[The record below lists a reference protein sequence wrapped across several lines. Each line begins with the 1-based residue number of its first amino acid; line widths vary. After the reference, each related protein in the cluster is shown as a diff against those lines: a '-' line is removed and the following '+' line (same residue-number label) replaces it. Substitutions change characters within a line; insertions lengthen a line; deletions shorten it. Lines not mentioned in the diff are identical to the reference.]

1 MRFMKRDGDI
11 LRWMNGFGF
20 ANADQIMRY
29 MGVQKSACYARL
41 KKLIEGGYLDH
52 EYILHGSSGI
62 YKLTKKGTIASGDH
76 LKHTGDIRLG
86 TFKHDLALVNLA
98 LDLVEMT
105 EGEFIPQRR
114 IRHDE
119 GLSGLG
125 QFGHVADGYLH
136 LPHHDKPIAI
146 ELELTV
152 KAKSRLNSIIEGY
165 GGNLA
170 VHEVCYFCQDKSV
183 ISALHKASQGYS
195 FIKIFDLHNM
205 PDFVQQKAATDG

>member
-1 MRFMKRDGDI
+1 MRFVERDGEI

-29 MGVQKSACYARL
+29 MGVKKSSCYARL

-52 EYILHGSSGI
+52 EYVLHGSSGI
-62 YKLTKKGTIASGDH
+62 YKLTKKGTIAAGDH
-76 LKHTGDIRLG
+76 LRGCGDIRLG
-86 TFKHDLALVNLA
+86 TFKHDLALVDLA
-98 LDLVEMT
+98 LDLRDAT
-105 EGEFIPQRR
+105 GGEFIPQRR

-136 LPHHDKPIAI
+136 LPHIDKPIAI

-165 GGNLA
+165 GGNLS
-170 VHEVCYFCQDKSV
+170 VHEVWYFCKDKSV
-183 ISALHKASQGYS
+183 ISALQKAAQGYS
-195 FIKIFDLHNM
+195 FIKIFDLHIM
-205 PDFVQQKAATDG
+205 PDFKNPEAIVNG